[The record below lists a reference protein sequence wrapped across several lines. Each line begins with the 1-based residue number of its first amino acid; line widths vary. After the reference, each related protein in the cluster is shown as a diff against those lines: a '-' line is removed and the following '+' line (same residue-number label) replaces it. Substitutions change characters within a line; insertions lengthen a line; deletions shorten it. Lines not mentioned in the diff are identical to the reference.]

1 MPLTADVV
9 DLGEN
14 ARSFLKQHFVEFL
27 ETKHSLKVKRKL
39 SHKIADERLKPVE
52 AFEVDIKDKLSN
64 AAHEILHA
72 IDKLHE
78 SKRARVAVEMKNFL
92 RYAKANLDEAGKD
105 IEAAERVYYALQTY
119 CGRVEQNS
127 TVLGHELR
135 YVQDELF
142 SKIEQL
148 RAFQRTLL
156 EKTTVLINQVA
167 T

>member
-1 MPLTADVV
+1 MVLTADV
-9 DLGEN
+9 LGLSEN
-14 ARSFLKQHFVEFL
+14 ARGYLKQHFVEFL
-27 ETKHSLKVKRKL
+27 ETKHFLKVKRKL
-39 SHKIADERLKPVE
+39 QHKIADERLKPVE

-78 SKRARVAVEMKNFL
+78 SKRARAAVELRNFL
-92 RYAKANLDEAGKD
+92 RYAKANLEEADKD
-105 IEAAERVYYALQTY
+105 IEAAEHSFRGLETY
-119 CGRVEQNS
+119 CARVEQNS

-135 YVQDELF
+135 SVQDELY

-156 EKTTVLINQVA
+156 EKTTVLINSV
-167 T
+167 